1 MFIKVNHNTNLRF
14 IIQFHLISLLI
25 NFLLSFLKFDLLSLC
40 ILSIRKEGNF
50 KKECGVGYLYLRGE
64 ELEMGGEK
72 KIVFI

>member
-14 IIQFHLISLLI
+14 IIQFYLISL
-25 NFLLSFLKFDLLSLC
+25 FPPFFLKFDLLSLC
-40 ILSIRKEGNF
+40 ILSIRKERNF

-64 ELEMGGEK
+64 ELERGKK